1 MVKFNH
7 FSPNCTLPDETPVG
21 FIQAPNIRTTMQI
34 VWGCFSVILL
44 CTWSILHLN
53 VPPELT
59 PKTKWQWI
67 YRKLFLLF
75 RKVYWMGVML
85 IAPEFLTTFTTKKML
100 GTKKN
105 VEALKK
111 WEKKDHV
118 EWTISHTILADIG
131 GIVIKFPEANSAD
144 GDENSSPNTSSS
156 GSLLPSEPS
165 QEARPSFEAC
175 GALESQETRLLE
187 KFPEDAKDDEF
198 IRLFTRRQN
207 RWLGGCEIPWKP
219 LPTHMKHAKKAKK
232 SLPEGSLRWKIE
244 NIAALSGNVWTLDSK
259 QLAIARDRGIISK
272 LPDIKLADIEDKN
285 KSDALVKLLAIL
297 QVAWIVVQLCARVYA
312 GLPFAPLEL
321 TTVAFSATAIILYSI
336 EWEKPKDV
344 NSPVY
349 ILATKHCVK
358 YADFK
363 AIVNASPFPYM
374 QLPFLQTK
382 HYYMP
387 SVAAHGTDGNMKHI
401 DAKAFIVALV
411 TVVSFGGIHLFAW
424 NLKFPTPIEGLL
436 WKISAIITI
445 ACPTLYVSSHMPYM
459 GKSPNDVTKET
470 AMKIKAVVALTS
482 FFYVFARLFLITESI
497 RSLYYLPREAFI
509 ATSWT
514 ADLPHMT

>member
-105 VEALKK
+105 VERLKK
-111 WEKKDHV
+111 LAEEDKV
-118 EWTISHTILADIG
+118 EWTVSHTIFADIG
-131 GIVIKFPEANSAD
+131 GIVIKFPDADSAD
-144 GDENSSPNTSSS
+144 GDENSSPNTSSL
-156 GSLLPSEPS
+156 GTPLPSEPS
-165 QEARPSFEAC
+165 QEARTSFEAL
-175 GALESQETRLLE
+175 GAIESQETQLLE
-187 KFPEDAKDDEF
+187 KSPEDDKSYEF

-219 LPTHMKHAKKAKK
+219 LPTHMKHAKKAKE
-232 SLPEGSLRWKIE
+232 SLLKGSLRWKTE

-259 QLAIARDRGIISK
+259 QLAIARDRGIIKK
-272 LPDIKLADIEDKN
+272 LPDIKLSDIEDKN

-312 GLPFAPLEL
+312 GL
-321 TTVAFSATAIILYSI
+321 
-336 EWEKPKDV
+336 V
-344 NSPVY
+344 NFT
-349 ILATKHCVK
+349 ILANCH
-358 YADFK
+358 
-363 AIVNASPFPYM
+363 
-374 QLPFLQTK
+374 
-382 HYYMP
+382 H
-387 SVAAHGTDGNMKHI
+387 
-401 DAKAFIVALV
+401 
-411 TVVSFGGIHLFAW
+411 
-424 NLKFPTPIEGLL
+424 
-436 WKISAIITI
+436 
-445 ACPTLYVSSHMPYM
+445 
-459 GKSPNDVTKET
+459 
-470 AMKIKAVVALTS
+470 
-482 FFYVFARLFLITESI
+482 SI
-497 RSLYYLPREAFI
+497 N
-509 ATSWT
+509 
-514 ADLPHMT
+514 

>member
-7 FSPNCTLPDETPVG
+7 FAPNCTLPNETPVG

-44 CTWSILHLN
+44 CTWFILHLN

-75 RKVYWMGVML
+75 RKVYWMG
-85 IAPEFLTTFTTKKML
+85 
-100 GTKKN
+100 
-105 VEALKK
+105 LKK
-111 WEKKDHV
+111 LGEKDQV
-118 EWTISHTILADIG
+118 EWTVSHTVLADIG
-131 GIVIKFPEANSAD
+131 GI
-144 GDENSSPNTSSS
+144 
-156 GSLLPSEPS
+156 PS
-165 QEARPSFEAC
+165 QELRTSFETLQA
-175 GALESQETRLLE
+175 QETGLSE
-187 KFPEDAKDDEF
+187 KSPEGDKDYDF
-198 IRLFTRRQN
+198 IRAYTRKQN

-219 LPTHMKHAKKAKK
+219 LPAHMKHAQEAKRL
-232 SLPEGSLRWKIE
+232 LPEGSLRWKTE
-244 NIAALSGNVWTLDSK
+244 NIAALSGNVWILDSK
-259 QLAIARDRGIISK
+259 QLAIARNCGIINK
-272 LPDIKLADIEDKN
+272 LPDIKLADIKGKN

-312 GLPFAPLEL
+312 GLPFTPLEL
-321 TTVAFSATAIILYSI
+321 TTIAFSTTTIILYSI

-349 ILATKHCVK
+349 ILAAKHCEK
-358 YADFK
+358 YADFET
-363 AIVNASPFPYM
+363 IVNASPFPYM

-387 SVAAHGTDGNMKHI
+387 SVAAHGTDGNTKHI
-401 DAKAFIVALV
+401 DAEAFIVALV
-411 TVVSFGGIHLFAW
+411 TVVSFGGIHLFAC
-424 NLKFPTPIEGLL
+424 NLKFPTPVEGLL

-445 ACPTLYVSSHMPYM
+445 ACPTLYVSSHMPFM
-459 GKSPNDVTKET
+459 GQSPNDVTKET
-470 AMKIKAVVALTS
+470 AMKIEAV
-482 FFYVFARLFLITESI
+482 
-497 RSLYYLPREAFI
+497 AFI

>member
-7 FSPNCTLPDETPVG
+7 FAPNCTLPNETPVG
-21 FIQAPNIRTTMQI
+21 FIQAPNIRTMMQI

-100 GTKKN
+100 
-105 VEALKK
+105 AL
-111 WEKKDHV
+111 
-118 EWTISHTILADIG
+118 
-131 GIVIKFPEANSAD
+131 
-144 GDENSSPNTSSS
+144 
-156 GSLLPSEPS
+156 
-165 QEARPSFEAC
+165 

-187 KFPEDAKDDEF
+187 KGREDDKDYEF
-198 IRLFTRRQN
+198 IRLFTRRRN

-219 LPTHMKHAKKAKK
+219 LPTHMKHAKKAKE

-244 NIAALSGNVWTLDSK
+244 SIAALSGNVWTLDSK
-259 QLAIARDRGIISK
+259 QLAIARDRGIINK
-272 LPDIKLADIEDKN
+272 LPDIKLADVEDKN

-297 QVAWIVVQLCARVYA
+297 QVAWIVVQLCARVYS

-358 YADFK
+358 YGDFE

-401 DAKAFIVALV
+401 DAEAFIVALV

-424 NLKFPTPIEGLL
+424 NLKFPTPVEGLL

-445 ACPTLYVSSHMPYM
+445 ACPTLY
-459 GKSPNDVTKET
+459 
-470 AMKIKAVVALTS
+470 
-482 FFYVFARLFLITESI
+482 SI